1 MYSQCPQCLTI
12 HLVTVADLGGG
23 RGRAVCGS
31 CGEIFDVLATL
42 SNELPPEPIEQLDY
56 LEAEMPLPTLRQP
69 ILRPKSRQPSLLD
82 VAARSPS
89 DGFLRRQ
96 SAPATTLSPR
106 RRLRWWF
113 GAAALALMLLFQVL
127 YAERDYLLSIPT
139 YRAWAASACRML
151 GCELPSSEAAVEGL
165 ALVSRDIRKHPTVEG
180 ALLISA
186 TLANQSQRARPYP
199 VLELRLSDLEERP
212 VAMRRFAPA
221 DYVSDSARIPA
232 GMPPGTSL
240 PVEFEVIDPG
250 PQAVAFEF
258 RFLAAD

>member
-12 HLVTVADLGGG
+12 HLVSVAEIGGG
-23 RGRAVCGS
+23 RGRAACGS
-31 CGEIFDVLATL
+31 CGEAFDVLATL

-56 LEAEMPLPTLRQP
+56 VEAQMPLPVLRQP
-69 ILRPKSRQPSLLD
+69 VLRPKSRQPSLLD
-82 VAARSPS
+82 TATRNSA
-89 DGFLRRQ
+89 DTFLRSR
-96 SAPATTLSPR
+96 SVPGATLVSR

-113 GAAALALMLLFQVL
+113 GAGALALMLLVQVL
-127 YAERDYLLSIPT
+127 YAEREYLLSIPT
-139 YRAWAASACRML
+139 YRAWAASACRTL
-151 GCELPSSEAAVEGL
+151 GCELPGAETAVDGL
-165 ALVSRDIRKHPTVEG
+165 ALASRDIRKHPTVEG

-212 VAMRRFAPA
+212 VAMRRFTPA
-221 DYVSDSARIPA
+221 DYVSDSARIPE

-240 PVEFEVIDPG
+240 PVEFEVVDPG